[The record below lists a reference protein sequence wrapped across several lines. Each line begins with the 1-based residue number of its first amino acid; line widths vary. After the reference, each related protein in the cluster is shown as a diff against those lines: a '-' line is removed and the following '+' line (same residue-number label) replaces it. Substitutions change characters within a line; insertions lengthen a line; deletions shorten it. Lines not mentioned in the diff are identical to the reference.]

1 MGYAVQVGLTVALC
15 WFCYKLGQKKA
26 WDYIAENYIAIHK
39 KCVIGRI
46 LVQRDTNK
54 RSTNNGKGNKKI
66 VARRYDKNTLAKER

>member
-1 MGYAVQVGLTVALC
+1 MGYAVQVGLTAALC

-26 WDYIAENYIAIHK
+26 WDYVAENYIAIHK

-54 RSTNNGKGNKKI
+54 RSPNNEKGNKKNF
-66 VARRYDKNTLAKER
+66 ARRNDKKTSN

>member
-1 MGYAVQVGLTVALC
+1 MGYFIQVGLTVALC

-46 LVQRDTNK
+46 LVQRDSKRKENTNY
-54 RSTNNGKGNKKI
+54 GKQKKNF
-66 VARRYDKNTLAKER
+66 ARRNDKKTSH

>member
-1 MGYAVQVGLTVALC
+1 MGYFIQVGLTVALC

-54 RSTNNGKGNKKI
+54 RSTNNGKENKKSF
-66 VARRYDKNTLAKER
+66 AKRNDKKTSN

>member
-39 KCVIGRI
+39 KCIIGRI

-54 RSTNNGKGNKKI
+54 RSTNNGKENKKSF
-66 VARRYDKNTLAKER
+66 AKRNDKKTSN

>member
-46 LVQRDTNK
+46 LVQRDTKIKENTNYGKQKKSFAK
-54 RSTNNGKGNKKI
+54 RNDKKTS
-66 VARRYDKNTLAKER
+66 N

>member
-46 LVQRDTNK
+46 LVQRDTK
-54 RSTNNGKGNKKI
+54 RKENTNYGKQKKNF
-66 VARRYDKNTLAKER
+66 ARRNDKKTSN

>member
-1 MGYAVQVGLTVALC
+1 MGCIIQVGLTVALC

-46 LVQRDTNK
+46 LVQRDNK
-54 RSTNNGKGNKKI
+54 RKENTNYGKQKKSF
-66 VARRYDKNTLAKER
+66 AKRNDKKTSH

>member
-46 LVQRDTNK
+46 LVQRDSKRKENTNYGKQKKNFAK
-54 RSTNNGKGNKKI
+54 RNDKK
-66 VARRYDKNTLAKER
+66 TSH

>member
-1 MGYAVQVGLTVALC
+1 MMECVVQAGLTVALC

-46 LVQRDTNK
+46 LVQRDSKRKEETNYEK
-54 RSTNNGKGNKKI
+54 RHKKNF
-66 VARRYDKNTLAKER
+66 ARRNDKKTSR